1 MQLVEERQVSQF
13 LKQGEHS
20 LLVVSLK
27 KRVAAQSEPQTSG
40 EPSILKKVGLQR
52 VHLVL
57 LEQDSQLVR
66 QVSQVAAV
74 VALVAGIKKFSGLH
88 SEQVVVV

>member
-13 LKQGEHS
+13 FRQGEHS

-27 KRVAAQSEPQTSG
+27 KRVAAHDSVHVSV
-40 EPSILKKVGLQR
+40 EPSVLKNFGLQR

-57 LEQDSQLVR
+57 VEQDSQLSR
-66 QVSQVAAV
+66 QVSQVAGV
-74 VALVAGIKKFSGLH
+74 VALVAGIKKL
-88 SEQVVVV
+88 